1 MRRKTTMRGSAA
13 APHVRGTL
21 PAGPSVPMRTLRDG
35 VFRGLDLFGAPADIA
50 PGFVTRADNVLIV
63 GGRARVRMGL
73 AGLLP
78 APLPA
83 PLYLLLEYALPDGT
97 PRLLATSGGKLYSLS
112 PSASPASAAEV
123 LTRTG
128 ASLTLNSA
136 AARADRLTG
145 PGGVSTAFVVDG
157 AGPVIAV
164 DLAANVARALGG
176 LTGPP
181 AAPQSALTSHALA
194 DLSAAFHWG
203 GDGAASAANLL
214 PGASR
219 PDAFNDPGWTR
230 FGRDPSMVGDAFNMD
245 DATEGA
251 RLTAG
256 FAAVPPY
263 GGDGNLYPPKFL
275 FSLYVDKY
283 DGPYGGDVTLEAHG
297 TADASDAPLATLR
310 WGFTPPAQTF
320 AVLSHLF
327 DFTAATTDAG
337 GATVAAVKSVK
348 ISLQGQPQND
358 NGPAR
363 LLLNRPSLVPVVV
376 AVAFAD
382 GASGQ
387 GARLSVSETGAVGAP
402 TGSYDVAGVKIV
414 ADLGAPADLSGVQT
428 LTLALQNGASWAGL
442 GFTLELQQAGQAAWE
457 PSGGTVLPMT
467 LSADSSEAYADITAL
482 DAKARTN
489 VQKIRLTFTHNVTV
503 TGGGP
508 LGLGPLLGGG
518 NLTVGYDYAWAY
530 TEIDDQGN
538 VLLTTLL
545 ESNGSPY
552 SAAVTARP
560 DAATGLV
567 TLPATVNAAAA
578 YVAVYRLGGVF
589 PDADGRLIAFERAG
603 TDDPDGAYAAGPY
616 PANPHVR
623 WDHAARLL
631 RDDTPDKYLLSQ
643 ATVLD
648 SGHDPPPLAAQ
659 DVCAWQ
665 RRLCLAAGPRL
676 YVSSLSD
683 FDPSAALYF
692 PRADFAGD
700 PNGQVKGFAAGT
712 GDGAPI
718 VRLLAYGTNLVVDKG
733 PAGGVYLGF
742 GYQPSNFALQSYLLR
757 SGVGCV
763 APGCELIAGNH
774 VWLLGP
780 DGWYQFDADTA
791 RPTSEAISPLLSP
804 ALNTFL
810 RGAVP
815 LDPAAYAQSRAVWHG
830 RRLWHF
836 APGAAGDIR
845 NTVAHVWDSRQ
856 DGWTNLLVPATSGV
870 SLSGSAAGG
879 ALGDL
884 YLGGYDGQLYR
895 MSGDQDV
902 SAPGAAPRPIPFAL
916 TTRAFGREADG
927 GAREKQATRVW
938 ADVCN
943 YTVSGGIMQSVM
955 VSARAEGKA
964 AYTAPHVLPAP
975 LVAGD
980 GRVTPIRLTLPHWV
994 RGRWAEAGVSG
1005 AAAGPLEIL
1014 ALGLDTAEGNLK

>member
-1 MRRKTTMRGSAA
+1 MRRTHMTKSPHVRAA
-13 APHVRGTL
+13 AP
-21 PAGPSVPMRTLRDG
+21 AGPGVPMRTLRDG
-35 VFRGLDLFGAPADIA
+35 AFRGLDLFGAPADLA
-50 PGFVTRADNVLIV
+50 PGFVTRADNLLIV
-63 GGRARVRMGL
+63 RGRARVRMGM

-97 PRLLATSGGKLYSLS
+97 PRLLGTAGGRLYSLA
-112 PSASPASAAEV
+112 PSGSPATVTEI

-128 ASLTLNSA
+128 ASLALRSA
-136 AARADRLTG
+136 QARADRLTG
-145 PGGVSTAFVVDG
+145 PGGASTAFVVDG

-164 DLAANVARALGG
+164 DLAANVARTLGG

-181 AAPQSALTSHALA
+181 VAPQAALTSHLLA
-194 DLSAAFHWG
+194 DLSGASHWSA
-203 GDGAASAANLL
+203 DAAASGANLL
-214 PGASR
+214 PGAARS
-219 PDAFNDPGWTR
+219 DVFNDPGWTR
-230 FGRDPSMVGDAFNMD
+230 FGKDPGMVGDAFNMD
-245 DATEGA
+245 DASEGA

-256 FAAVPPY
+256 YVAVPPY
-263 GGDGNLYPPKFL
+263 GGDGTRYPSKFL
-275 FSLYVDKY
+275 FSLYVDNY
-283 DGPYGGDVTLEAHG
+283 SSPYGGNVTLEAHAL
-297 TADASDAPLATLR
+297 ADATDAPLATLT
-310 WGFTPPAQTF
+310 WGFTPPPQTF
-320 AVLSHLF
+320 ATLSHLF
-327 DFTAATTDAG
+327 DFTSATTDAT
-337 GATVAAVKSVK
+337 GATVATVKSLK
-348 ISLQGQPQND
+348 LTIQGQPQNN

-363 LLLNRPSLVPVVV
+363 LLINRPSLVPSVVTFS
-376 AVAFAD
+376 FAD
-382 GASGQ
+382 GPAGQ
-387 GARLSVSETGAVGAP
+387 GARLSVSEPPAPGAP
-402 TGSYDVAGVKIV
+402 AGSYDVGGAKIV
-414 ADLGAPADLSGVQT
+414 ADLGGPTDLSNVQT
-428 LTLALQNGASWAGL
+428 VTLALQNGASWSGL
-442 GFTLELQQAGQAAWE
+442 GFTLELQQSGQTAWL
-457 PSGGTVLPMT
+457 PSGGTVLPLT
-467 LSADSSEAYADITAL
+467 LSADGAKAYADITAL
-482 DAKARTN
+482 DAPSRRN

-503 TGGGP
+503 SGGVP
-508 LGLGPLLGGG
+508 LGLGPLIGGG
-518 NLTVGYDYAWAY
+518 NLSVGYDYAWAY

-552 SAAVTARP
+552 SAAVTAQP
-560 DAATGLV
+560 DAATGLI
-567 TLPATVNAAAA
+567 TLPAQVNPSAA

-589 PDADGRLIAFERAG
+589 PDGAGRLIAFERVGA
-603 TDDPDGAYAAGPY
+603 DDPNGSYAAGPY
-616 PANPHVR
+616 PANPNVR
-623 WDHAARLL
+623 WDRAARLL
-631 RDDTPDKYLLSQ
+631 RDDTPDKALLSQ
-643 ATVLD
+643 FTVLD
-648 SGHDPPPLAAQ
+648 AGHDPPPVGAQ

-700 PNGQVKGFAAGT
+700 PNGQIKGFAAGT

-733 PAGGVYLGF
+733 PSGGVYLGF

-791 RPTSEAISPLLSP
+791 RPTSEAIEPLLSP

-815 LDPAAYAQSRAVWHG
+815 LDPAAYALSRAVWHG

-836 APGAAGDIR
+836 APGAPGDAR

-870 SLSGSAAGG
+870 SLAGSASGG

-916 TTRAFGREADG
+916 TTRAFGREEDG
-927 GAREKQATRVW
+927 GAREKRPTRLW

-943 YTVSGGIMQSVM
+943 YAPNGGIMQTFTVT
-955 VSARAEGKA
+955 ARCEGQA
-964 AYTAPHVLPAP
+964 AYSAPHVLPAP

-980 GRVTPIRLTLPHWV
+980 GRVTPVRLTLPHWV

-1005 AAAGPLEIL
+1005 LAAGPLEIL
-1014 ALGLDTAEGNLK
+1014 ALGLDVAEGSLK